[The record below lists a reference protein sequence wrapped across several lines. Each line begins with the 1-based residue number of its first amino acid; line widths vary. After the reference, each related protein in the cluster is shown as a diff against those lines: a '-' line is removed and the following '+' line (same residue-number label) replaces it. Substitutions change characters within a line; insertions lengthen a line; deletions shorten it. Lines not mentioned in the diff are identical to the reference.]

1 MNGFINLY
9 KPSGMSS
16 ALAVHLVKKKTG
28 AKCGHMG
35 TLDPMASGVLPVG
48 LSKANRLFDYL
59 LDKEKEYVAEFTFG
73 AETDTLDSTGTVLRT
88 SDACPTEAEIRALL
102 PRFIGTISQVPPLYS
117 AKNVGGR
124 RGYELARKGVAFELP
139 PKVVT
144 VTEYRLLGQTEE
156 RRFRFL
162 VRCKGGTYIRSL
174 ARDLGEAA
182 GTFAHMSA
190 LERTEAGMFRKETSV
205 TVDEWMDCANV
216 CALLTP
222 ADAVLSFPQLFLP
235 ERIWKKLLNGVPA
248 ECGEPDGLYRIY
260 GEEFLGVAECR
271 DRRIKI
277 KTYIKE

>member
-9 KPSGMSS
+9 KPSDMSS
-16 ALAVHLVKKKTG
+16 ALAVRLVKKKTG
-28 AKCGHMG
+28 EKCGHMG
-35 TLDPMASGVLPVG
+35 TLDPMASGVLPIG

-88 SDACPTEAEIRALL
+88 SDVCPSESEIRSLL
-102 PRFIGTISQVPPLYS
+102 PRFIGTIAQVPPLYS

-124 RGYELARKGVAFELP
+124 RSYDLARKGVAFELP
-139 PKVVT
+139 PKEVT
-144 VTEYRLLGQTEE
+144 VTDYRLLEQTGE

-182 GTFAHMSA
+182 DTFAHMSA

-205 TVDEWMDCANV
+205 TLDEWMDCADV
-216 CALLTP
+216 RALLTP
-222 ADAVLSFPQLFLP
+222 ADEAVSFPKIVLS
-235 ERIWKKLLNGVPA
+235 ERVRRKLLNGVPTEWEGA
-248 ECGEPDGLYRIY
+248 DGLYRAY
-260 GEEFLGVAECR
+260 GEEFLGIAECCAHQ
-271 DRRIKI
+271 IKI
-277 KTYIKE
+277 RTYVKE